1 MPLDFVEWGLRAAV
15 QRDAAA
21 MLGHLLGERLWSGE
35 PAARTGEKC
44 YHGRAKTIETLFG
57 PVELRRDYLYDRE
70 TGEGRTP
77 LDERLG
83 LLEGYSPG
91 LAKIMG
97 RVGAQQS
104 YEAGAAD
111 LLAYAGV
118 AVEARAIARMVDRL
132 GPQMAQARAAHKPAA
147 SSAPVPVMYVEADG
161 TGVPMRKAEVAGRKG
176 KAADGSAQT
185 REVKLG
191 CVFTQHVTDQEGQPL
206 RDHASTTYVA
216 TFAPSDDFGLL
227 LRQEAL
233 RRGLG
238 LAAQVVFLG
247 DGAAWVWELA
257 RVNFPQA
264 TCILDFY
271 HAAEHLGALVDVL
284 QGKGSKRA
292 RRQRDQW
299 TALMKAGGIEKI
311 LARARSALR
320 KQPLPCPEAAKEIAY
335 FEKNTAR
342 MAYGSFRTQ
351 GYFIGSGVVEA
362 GCRTVVGQRLKH
374 SGMFWS
380 TGGAQNVLT
389 LRTALLG
396 NHFDTDWIHRSP
408 LVA

>member
-21 MLGHLLGERLWSGE
+21 MLGQLLGEALWDGR
-35 PAARTGEKC
+35 PAARAGEKC
-44 YHGRAKTIETLFG
+44 YHGRSKTIETLFG
-57 PVELRRDYLYDRE
+57 PVELRRDYLHDPDAG
-70 TGEGRTP
+70 TGRAP

-91 LAKIMG
+91 LAKMMG

-118 AVEARAIARMVDRL
+118 TIEARAIARMVDL
-132 GPQMAQARAAHKPAA
+132 VGPQMQQARTEHPPAPP
-147 SSAPVPVMYVEADG
+147 SAPVPVLYVEADG
-161 TGVPMRKAEVAGRKG
+161 TGVPMRKAELAGRKG
-176 KAADGSAQT
+176 RAADGSAQT

-191 CVFTQHVTDQEGQPL
+191 CVFTQHVTDPAGCPL

-216 TFAPSDDFGLL
+216 TLAASDDFGLL
-227 LRQEAL
+227 LRKEAFQ
-233 RRGLG
+233 RGLG
-238 LAAQVVFLG
+238 RAAQVVFLG

-257 RVNFPQA
+257 RVNFPDA

-271 HAAEHLGALVDVL
+271 HACEHLGALVEAL
-284 QGKGSKRA
+284 QGKGSERA
-292 RRQRDQW
+292 RRQRDRW
-299 TALMKAGGIEKI
+299 TALMKDGGIGKI
-311 LARARSALR
+311 LARARAVVR
-320 KQPLPCPEAAKEIAY
+320 QRPVPCVEAQREIAY

-342 MAYGSFRTQ
+342 MAYGRFRAQ
-351 GYFIGSGVVEA
+351 GCFIGSGVVEA
-362 GCRTVVGQRLKH
+362 GCRTVVGQRLKN

-380 TGGAQNVLT
+380 TPGAQNVLT

-396 NHFDTDWIHRSP
+396 NHFEADWNRRT
-408 LVA
+408 LLAA

>member
-1 MPLDFVEWGLRAAV
+1 
-15 QRDAAA
+15 
-21 MLGHLLGERLWSGE
+21 
-35 PAARTGEKC
+35 
-44 YHGRAKTIETLFG
+44 LFG
-57 PVELRRDYLYDRE
+57 PVDLRRDYLYE
-70 TGEGRTP
+70 PGAGEGRAP

-91 LAKIMG
+91 LAKIMS

-118 AVEARAIARMVDRL
+118 TVEARAIARMVDL
-132 GPQMAQARAAHKPAA
+132 VGPQMQRARAQHTPAA
-147 SSAPVPVMYVEADG
+147 PSAPVPVLYVEADG

-191 CVFTQHVTDQEGQPL
+191 CVFTQHVTDQAGDPL

-227 LRQEAL
+227 LRKEA
-233 RRGLG
+233 RQRGLG
-238 LAAQVVFLG
+238 TAVQLVFLG

-271 HAAEHLGALVDVL
+271 HASEHLGALVDAL
-284 QGKGSKRA
+284 QGKESERA
-292 RRQRDQW
+292 RCQRGKW
-299 TALMKAGGIEKI
+299 TALMKAGGIKQI
-311 LARARSALR
+311 LARARTALR
-320 KQPLPCPEAAKEIAY
+320 KRPFPCAEAQQEIAY

-342 MAYGSFRTQ
+342 MAYGLFRAQ

-362 GCRTVVGQRLKH
+362 GCRTVVGQRLKN

-380 TGGAQNVLT
+380 TAGAQNVLT

-396 NHFDTDWIHRSP
+396 NHFDADWDRRSS
-408 LVA
+408 LAA